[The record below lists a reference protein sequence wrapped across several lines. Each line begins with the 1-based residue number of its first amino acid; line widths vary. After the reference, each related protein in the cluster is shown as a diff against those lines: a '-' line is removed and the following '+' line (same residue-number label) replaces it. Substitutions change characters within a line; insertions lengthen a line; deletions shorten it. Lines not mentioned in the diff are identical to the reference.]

1 MNTRRLNI
9 KRNKSGTS
17 EGQLVTALL
26 AATALPADQAIA
38 LARVAVQPPAHIEYA
53 VDSSF
58 PVDQVAD
65 VLIKQGFEVA
75 FDA

>member
-9 KRNKSGTS
+9 KRNNQGVG
-17 EGQLVTALL
+17 EAQLAAALL
-26 AATALPADQAIA
+26 AATALPSDQATA
-38 LARVAVQPPAHIEYA
+38 LARAVVQPPAHIEWA
-53 VDSSF
+53 VGSSF
-58 PVDQVAD
+58 PVEQVAD